1 MEISRACILPTR
13 NIEGQICCWA
23 VGTYRHVSWSYH
35 YVSWLNEQV
44 CHNSVNASRFNLSKC
59 LYPKKCDDS
68 LLNLFNIIQHQA
80 IVWVIMFQD
89 VAWVMGRSVLI
100 WIIWQIHRAVV
111 SFAEKNASR
120 LMPRVNHHVQKKG
133 FGLSDRHGG
142 PNCLFFFKDQKQ
154 VLTSMLPWAVHGKVI
169 AQLTKIPPC
178 LAPKLHQSHA
188 LLADGA
194 RWASSSCK
202 P

>member
-1 MEISRACILPTR
+1 ML
-13 NIEGQICCWA
+13 
-23 VGTYRHVSWSYH
+23 V
-35 YVSWLNEQV
+35 
-44 CHNSVNASRFNLSKC
+44 
-59 LYPKKCDDS
+59 PKKCDDS

-142 PNCLFFFKDQKQ
+142 PNCLFFSKTRSRSWHPCCPEQYMARSSHNSLKYHHVLPRNFIRAMLFLRMEQDEQ
-154 VLTSMLPWAVHGKVI
+154 VLHASHSWFQHFPCISALKPWLSNSVVDVNHFFCSSQGGE
-169 AQLTKIPPC
+169 
-178 LAPKLHQSHA
+178 SHDISYA
-188 LLADGA
+188 IQHLKAKCIQ
-194 RWASSSCK
+194 RI
-202 P
+202 